1 MYCRF
6 HDVLINSINAKKIE
20 GAIVM
25 KMAVT
30 RTDTQLVPFYNIN
43 YDIGPRLREAT
54 MPVWRNPSHLRLGFV
69 RPLCSHVREY

>member
-1 MYCRF
+1 MKYIYFRCLRYKDDTFMYCRF

-54 MPVWRNPSHLRLGFV
+54 VPV
-69 RPLCSHVREY
+69 